1 MTLIRIIP
9 KFWDDLAYWKQPFCS
24 DMTFFGIKTDSMLSV
39 FILLTSPLSLAK
51 GNKIILILQDGVIC
65 GPLSIRA
72 YYKNNPVLFLVYKS
86 N

>member
-1 MTLIRIIP
+1 MTLIRIKPI
-9 KFWDDLAYWKQPFCS
+9 FWDDLEYWKQPFCS

-65 GPLSIRA
+65 GPLSMRV